1 MKFGSKK
8 CDFRGDLGGFWT
20 LFGNQPPHPP
30 TFGRNLPKKYF
41 VFLSFFGGVGA
52 SLRKSDEVHFWQV
65 RWRSGSAMMARVT
78 EIHQIL
84 FLSPD
89 FRFSHN
95 VGIPAEIIQS
105 KIGSRA
111 ELRKKRVV
119 GWEVGGRRGDSTG
132 LDNNFGSI
140 APSRFAKAPEFW
152 LLPSQRLVCV

>member
-1 MKFGSKK
+1 
-8 CDFRGDLGGFWT
+8 
-20 LFGNQPPHPP
+20 
-30 TFGRNLPKKYF
+30 
-41 VFLSFFGGVGA
+41 
-52 SLRKSDEVHFWQV
+52 
-65 RWRSGSAMMARVT
+65 MMARVT

-89 FRFSHN
+89 FRFSRN

-152 LLPSQRLVCV
+152 LLALTLTETRLCVIYSPMNISYK

>member
-8 CDFRGDLGGFWT
+8 CDFRGDLGGFGPCLGISHPT
-20 LFGNQPPHPP
+20 HPP
-30 TFGRNLPKKYF
+30 LGGISPKNTFFLFVWGGR
-41 VFLSFFGGVGA
+41 A
-52 SLRKSDEVHFWQV
+52 SLRKSDDVHFWQV

-89 FRFSHN
+89 FRFSRN

-105 KIGSRA
+105 KIGSGV
-111 ELRKKRVV
+111 ELRKKQMV
-119 GWEVGGRRGDSTG
+119 GWEGRRGDNTG

>member
-8 CDFRGDLGGFWT
+8 AIFGVIWGVLRGLDLVWESAT
-20 LFGNQPPHPP
+20 PP
-30 TFGRNLPKKYF
+30 THLWEESPQKILFLFVWGGR
-41 VFLSFFGGVGA
+41 A
-52 SLRKSDEVHFWQV
+52 SLRKSDDVHFWQV